1 MAKKK
6 GMDAKG
12 WADAITKSWD
22 KQREIDATLSPSK
35 GEMRYVT
42 DYARNID
49 KLAQLMNNASEMAH
63 QGIIDFEMG
72 QKIMDAQKE
81 NIKKDLKFLLV
92 YLGDE
97 SEQENVLK

>member
-1 MAKKK
+1 
-6 GMDAKG
+6 
-12 WADAITKSWD
+12 
-22 KQREIDATLSPSK
+22 
-35 GEMRYVT
+35 
-42 DYARNID
+42 
-49 KLAQLMNNASEMAH
+49 MNNASEMAH

-72 QKIMDAQKE
+72 QKIIDVQKE